1 MKNDKFI
8 NVYYNNTHT
17 GVLAKT
23 HNGLIAF
30 EYSDEFI
37 QSGFSIS
44 PLSLPLIKK
53 VYLPKDYFTFQ
64 GLFGVFNDSLPDGWG
79 RLIVDRYL
87 SSKGINP
94 HEVSL
99 LDRLAVISDYG
110 MGALEYKPE
119 YEVIEFDNSSYDLDK
134 LSKNCVNLFE
144 DKQVDNIDELFN
156 MAGSSGGA
164 RPKVLVSYNNE
175 QWIIKFAGR
184 NDISESG
191 IMEYDYNTTAKECG
205 IEVPEHKLFSS
216 NICHGYF
223 GVKRFDRLNS
233 KKIHMVSACGLLET
247 SHRIP
252 NLDYNQL
259 MKLTFK
265 ITNSMEEVKKMYRL
279 MVFNVLAHNRDDHG
293 KNFSYIY
300 DEMEKRYKLSPAYD
314 LTYSFSIN
322 HEHATTINGKG
333 RDISV
338 GDMLD
343 VAKKSDVDIKF
354 AKNVI
359 KEIQEKTSVLK
370 KYYQC

>member
-23 HNGLIAF
+23 QNGLIAF

-53 VYLPKDYFTFQ
+53 LYLPKDYFTFQ

-134 LSKNCVNLFE
+134 LSKNCANLFE

-343 VAKKSDVDIKF
+343 VAKKSDVDIRF

>member
-23 HNGLIAF
+23 KNGLIAF

-99 LDRLAVISDYG
+99 LERLAVISDYG

-134 LSKNCVNLFE
+134 LSKNCANLFE
-144 DKQVDNIDELFN
+144 DKPVDNIDELFN

-205 IEVPEHKLFSS
+205 IEVPEHKIFNS

-223 GVKRFDRLNS
+223 GVKRFDRFNS

-322 HEHATTINGKG
+322 NEHATTINGKG

>member
-53 VYLPKDYFTFQ
+53 LYLPKDYFTFQ

-87 SSKGINP
+87 SSKGINLQ
-94 HEVSL
+94 EVSL

>member
-23 HNGLIAF
+23 QNGLIAF

-53 VYLPKDYFTFQ
+53 LYLPKDYFTFQ

-99 LDRLAVISDYG
+99 LERLAVISDYG

-119 YEVIEFDNSSYDLDK
+119 YEVIKFDNSSYDLDK
-134 LSKNCVNLFE
+134 LSKNCANLFE

-338 GDMLD
+338 DDMLD
-343 VAKKSDVDIKF
+343 VAKKSDVDIRF

>member
-23 HNGLIAF
+23 QNGLIAF

-99 LDRLAVISDYG
+99 LERLAVISDYG

-134 LSKNCVNLFE
+134 LSKNCANLFE

-322 HEHATTINGKG
+322 NEHATTINGKG

-343 VAKKSDVDIKF
+343 VAKKSDVDIRF

>member
-23 HNGLIAF
+23 QNGLIAF

-99 LDRLAVISDYG
+99 LERLAVISDYG

-134 LSKNCVNLFE
+134 LSKDCANLFE

-191 IMEYDYNTTAKECG
+191 LMEYDYNTTAKECG

-322 HEHATTINGKG
+322 NEHATTINGKG

-343 VAKKSDVDIKF
+343 VAKKSDVDIRF

-370 KYYQC
+370 KYYQY

>member
-23 HNGLIAF
+23 QNGLIAF

-53 VYLPKDYFTFQ
+53 LYLPKDYFTFQ

-99 LDRLAVISDYG
+99 LERLAVISDYG

-134 LSKNCVNLFE
+134 LSKNCANLFE

-191 IMEYDYNTTAKECG
+191 LMEYDYNTTAKECG

-322 HEHATTINGKG
+322 NEHATTINGKG

-343 VAKKSDVDIKF
+343 VAKKSDVDIRF

-370 KYYQC
+370 KYYQY

>member
-23 HNGLIAF
+23 QNGLIAF

-53 VYLPKDYFTFQ
+53 LYLPKDYFTFQ

-134 LSKNCVNLFE
+134 LSKDCANLFE

-156 MAGSSGGA
+156 MAGSVITGKGA
-164 RPKVLVSYNNE
+164 RKLASLVGYLGDPGFYRVVVAGYTDNTGSAEYCLEHSGKRAVAVADWLRSKMDGAEILDFGMGNESPLLPNNTFANRAVNRRVEVLLVP
-175 QWIIKFAGR
+175 G
-184 NDISESG
+184 DGLISQ
-191 IMEYDYNTTAKECG
+191 AWK
-205 IEVPEHKLFSS
+205 
-216 NICHGYF
+216 
-223 GVKRFDRLNS
+223 
-233 KKIHMVSACGLLET
+233 
-247 SHRIP
+247 
-252 NLDYNQL
+252 
-259 MKLTFK
+259 
-265 ITNSMEEVKKMYRL
+265 
-279 MVFNVLAHNRDDHG
+279 
-293 KNFSYIY
+293 
-300 DEMEKRYKLSPAYD
+300 
-314 LTYSFSIN
+314 
-322 HEHATTINGKG
+322 
-333 RDISV
+333 
-338 GDMLD
+338 
-343 VAKKSDVDIKF
+343 
-354 AKNVI
+354 
-359 KEIQEKTSVLK
+359 
-370 KYYQC
+370 

>member
-23 HNGLIAF
+23 QNGLIAF

-94 HEVSL
+94 YEVSL

-134 LSKNCVNLFE
+134 LSKDCANLFE
-144 DKQVDNIDELFN
+144 DKPVDNIDELFN

-322 HEHATTINGKG
+322 NEHATTINGKG

-343 VAKKSDVDIKF
+343 VAKKSDVDIRF

>member
-23 HNGLIAF
+23 QNGLIAF

-53 VYLPKDYFTFQ
+53 LYLPKDYFTFQ

-134 LSKNCVNLFE
+134 LSKDCANLFE

-191 IMEYDYNTTAKECG
+191 LMEYDYNTTAKECG

-322 HEHATTINGKG
+322 NEHATTINGKG

-343 VAKKSDVDIKF
+343 VAKKSDVDIRF
-354 AKNVI
+354 AKNMI
-359 KEIQEKTSVLK
+359 KDIQEKTQALK
-370 KYYQC
+370 KYYQY

>member
-23 HNGLIAF
+23 QNGLIAF

-44 PLSLPLIKK
+44 PLSLQLIKK
-53 VYLPKDYFTFQ
+53 LYLPKDYFTFQ

-99 LDRLAVISDYG
+99 LERLAVISDYG

-134 LSKNCVNLFE
+134 LSKNCANLFE

-191 IMEYDYNTTAKECG
+191 IMEYDYNITAKECG

-216 NICHGYF
+216 NIYHGYF
-223 GVKRFDRLNS
+223 GVKRFDRFNG

-252 NLDYNQL
+252 NLEYNQL

-322 HEHATTINGKG
+322 NEHATTINGKG

-343 VAKKSDVDIKF
+343 VAKKSDVDIRF

>member
-1 MKNDKFI
+1 MKNNKFI
-8 NVYYNNTHT
+8 NVYYNNIHA
-17 GVLAKT
+17 GILAQSQ
-23 HNGLIAF
+23 NGLIAF

-44 PLSLPLIKK
+44 PLSLPLMKK
-53 VYLPKDYFTFQ
+53 VYLPEDYFTFQ

-87 SSKGINP
+87 SSRGINIQ
-94 HEVSL
+94 EVSL
-99 LDRLAVISDYG
+99 LDRLAIISDYG
-110 MGALEYKPE
+110 MGALEYMPE

-134 LSKNCVNLFE
+134 LSMDCANLFE
-144 DKQVDNIDELFN
+144 DKSVDNIDELFN

-175 QWIIKFAGR
+175 QWIIKFTGR
-184 NDISESG
+184 NDMAESG
-191 IMEYDYNTTAKECG
+191 IMEYDYNAAAKECG

-216 NICHGYF
+216 NICQGYF
-223 GVKRFDRLNS
+223 GVKRFDRLNG

-252 NLDYNQL
+252 NLDYTTL

-300 DEMEKRYKLSPAYD
+300 DDKEKRYKLSPAYD

-322 HEHATTINGKG
+322 NEHATTVHGKG
-333 RDISV
+333 KDISID
-338 GDMLD
+338 DMID
-343 VAKKSDVDIKF
+343 AAKKSDVDIRF

-359 KEIQEKTSVLK
+359 KDIRERTSALK
-370 KYYQC
+370 KYYSY

>member
-23 HNGLIAF
+23 QNGLIAF

-53 VYLPKDYFTFQ
+53 LYLPKDYFTFQ

-99 LDRLAVISDYG
+99 LERLAVISDYG

-134 LSKNCVNLFE
+134 LSKDCANLFE

-164 RPKVLVSYNNE
+164 RPKVLVSYNHE

-300 DEMEKRYKLSPAYD
+300 DEVEKRYKLSPAYD

-322 HEHATTINGKG
+322 NEHATTINGKG

-338 GDMLD
+338 DDMLD
-343 VAKKSDVDIKF
+343 VAKKSDVDIRF

>member
-23 HNGLIAF
+23 QNGLIAF

-53 VYLPKDYFTFQ
+53 LYLPKDYFTFQ

-134 LSKNCVNLFE
+134 LSKNCANLFE

-322 HEHATTINGKG
+322 NEHATTINGKG

-343 VAKKSDVDIKF
+343 VAKKSDVDIRF

>member
-1 MKNDKFI
+1 MKNYKFI

-53 VYLPKDYFTFQ
+53 LYLPKDYFTFQ

>member
-23 HNGLIAF
+23 QNGLIAF

-53 VYLPKDYFTFQ
+53 LYLPKDYFTFQ

-87 SSKGINP
+87 SSKGIIP

-99 LDRLAVISDYG
+99 LERLAVISDYG

-134 LSKNCVNLFE
+134 LSKDCANLFE

-205 IEVPEHKLFSS
+205 IEVPEYKIFNS

-322 HEHATTINGKG
+322 NEHATTINGKG

-343 VAKKSDVDIKF
+343 VAKKSDVDIRF

>member
-8 NVYYNNTHT
+8 NVYFNNTHT

-23 HNGLIAF
+23 QNGLIAF

-53 VYLPKDYFTFQ
+53 LYLPKDYFTFQ

-99 LDRLAVISDYG
+99 LERLAVISDYG

-119 YEVIEFDNSSYDLDK
+119 YGVIEFDNSSYDLDK
-134 LSKNCVNLFE
+134 LSKDCANLFE

-322 HEHATTINGKG
+322 NEHATTINGKG

-343 VAKKSDVDIKF
+343 VAKKSDVDIRF

>member
-1 MKNDKFI
+1 MS
-8 NVYYNNTHT
+8 VR
-17 GVLAKT
+17 
-23 HNGLIAF
+23 
-30 EYSDEFI
+30 
-37 QSGFSIS
+37 SGS
-44 PLSLPLIKK
+44 
-53 VYLPKDYFTFQ
+53 
-64 GLFGVFNDSLPDGWG
+64 DGWG

-87 SSKGINP
+87 SSKGINLQ
-94 HEVSL
+94 EVSL

-134 LSKNCVNLFE
+134 LSKDCANLFE
-144 DKQVDNIDELFN
+144 DKPVDNIDELFN

-164 RPKVLVSYNNE
+164 RPKVLLSYNNE

-205 IEVPEHKLFSS
+205 IEVPEHKIFNS

-223 GVKRFDRLNS
+223 GVKRFDRFNG

-322 HEHATTINGKG
+322 NEHATTINGKG

-343 VAKKSDVDIKF
+343 VAKKSDVDIRF

>member
-23 HNGLIAF
+23 QNGLIAF

-53 VYLPKDYFTFQ
+53 LYLPKDYFTFQ

-134 LSKNCVNLFE
+134 LSKDCANLFE

-322 HEHATTINGKG
+322 NEHATTINGKG

-343 VAKKSDVDIKF
+343 VAKKSDVDIRF

>member
-1 MKNDKFI
+1 MKNSKFI
-8 NVYYNNTHT
+8 NVYYNNIHA

-23 HNGLIAF
+23 QNGLIAF
-30 EYSDEFI
+30 EYSDDFI

-53 VYLPKDYFTFQ
+53 VYLPEDYFIFQ

-87 SSKGINP
+87 SSKGINL
-94 HEVSL
+94 HEISL

-119 YEVIEFDNSSYDLDK
+119 YEIIKFDNSSYDLDK
-134 LSKNCVNLFE
+134 LSKDCANLFE
-144 DKQVDNIDELFN
+144 DKQVGNIDELFN

-314 LTYSFSIN
+314 LTYSFSVN
-322 HEHATTINGKG
+322 NEHATTINGKG
-333 RDISV
+333 RDILV

-343 VAKKSDVDIKF
+343 VAKKSDVDIRF

-370 KYYQC
+370 KYYQY

>member
-8 NVYYNNTHT
+8 NVYFNNIHA

-23 HNGLIAF
+23 QNGLIAF

-99 LDRLAVISDYG
+99 LERLAVISDYG

-134 LSKNCVNLFE
+134 LSKDCANLFE

-164 RPKVLVSYNNE
+164 RLKVLVSYNNE

-322 HEHATTINGKG
+322 NEHATTINGKG

>member
-23 HNGLIAF
+23 QNGLIAF

-53 VYLPKDYFTFQ
+53 LYLPKDYFTFQ

-119 YEVIEFDNSSYDLDK
+119 YKVIEFDNSSYDLDK
-134 LSKNCVNLFE
+134 LSKNCANLFE

-205 IEVPEHKLFSS
+205 IEVPEHKIFNS

-322 HEHATTINGKG
+322 NEHATTINGKG

-343 VAKKSDVDIKF
+343 VAKKSDVDIRF

>member
-23 HNGLIAF
+23 QNGLIAF

-99 LDRLAVISDYG
+99 LERLAVISDYG

-134 LSKNCVNLFE
+134 LSKDCANLFE

-164 RPKVLVSYNNE
+164 RPKVLVSYNNK

-191 IMEYDYNTTAKECG
+191 LMEYDYNTTAKECG

-322 HEHATTINGKG
+322 NEHATTINGKG

-343 VAKKSDVDIKF
+343 VAKKSDIDIRF

>member
-23 HNGLIAF
+23 QNGLIAF

-99 LDRLAVISDYG
+99 LERLAVISDYG

-134 LSKNCVNLFE
+134 LSKDCANLFE
-144 DKQVDNIDELFN
+144 NKPVDNIDELFN

-223 GVKRFDRLNS
+223 GVKRFDRFNG

-322 HEHATTINGKG
+322 NEHATTINGKG
-333 RDISV
+333 RDILV

-370 KYYQC
+370 KYYQY